1 MLHISFWN
9 ILFVV
14 INMLID
20 YWIMKKFLFARVV
33 AVIEARENMI
43 KDRFNEAEVKAKEA
57 DEKKAEYQ
65 EKMKTAHE
73 QADQIL
79 AKAHTEADHLQE
91 KRIAEANAEAE
102 QIRKKAMEQIERDQ
116 KKAEEETREQIATLA
131 MMAAKKI
138 MEEGHEGVQHQ

>member
-1 MLHISFWN
+1 MPRQYASPEDGL
-9 ILFVV
+9 
-14 INMLID
+14 
-20 YWIMKKFLFARVV
+20 
-33 AVIEARENMI
+33 
-43 KDRFNEAEVKAKEA
+43 
-57 DEKKAEYQ
+57 
-65 EKMKTAHE
+65 
-73 QADQIL
+73 
-79 AKAHTEADHLQE
+79 LQE